1 MVPIL
6 LNEAKR
12 ERRDLSE
19 GLAVQSLA
27 SRGCLRS
34 VAEVR
39 VPGEPSPGQPQSRE
53 RAPGLCLAQAQPVRA
68 VGTRFGDFLEARAHC
83 CWLNRCFAAVGSAVF
98 LRENSGSV
106 LAVKAG

>member
-1 MVPIL
+1 MVPFL

-12 ERRDLSE
+12 ERRDLFK
-19 GLAVQSLA
+19 GLDVQCLQ

-53 RAPGLCLAQAQPVRA
+53 RVPGVYLAQAQPALA
-68 VGTRFGDFLEARAHC
+68 VGTHFGDFLEARAHR
-83 CWLNRCFAAVGSAVF
+83 CWLNHCFAAVSSAVF
-98 LRENSGSV
+98 LRESSGSV